1 MRFWKTKAALAAA
14 SIAGV
19 MALSPSAQAGDNSF
33 GIYVSDHG
41 VKIHASSGRHG
52 YHGDGHG
59 KYKKNKHGHHDHYYH
74 GDGHGKYKKKH
85 GHYHDDHYRGGH
97 KYKKHKGWRR
107 SRHGY
112 RGGHGYYRGHG
123 CHPVYKYKWRHGHK
137 VKIGGTQCYNR
148 YGHPYI
154 VPGSRY
160 VIKRYGHGH
169 GYRHGHGGRYHH

>member
-33 GIYVSDHG
+33 GIHISDHG
-41 VKIHASSGRHG
+41 VKIHASSDRHG
-52 YHGDGHG
+52 YHRGGHG
-59 KYKKNKHGHHDHYYH
+59 KYKKNKHGYYDDHDHTNCDRDRGYH
-74 GDGHGKYKKKH
+74 YGS
-85 GHYHDDHYRGGH
+85 GH

-107 SRHGY
+107 ARHGY
-112 RGGHGYYRGHG
+112 RRGHG

-154 VPGSRY
+154 VPGSRH

-169 GYRHGHGGRYHH
+169 GHGGRYHH